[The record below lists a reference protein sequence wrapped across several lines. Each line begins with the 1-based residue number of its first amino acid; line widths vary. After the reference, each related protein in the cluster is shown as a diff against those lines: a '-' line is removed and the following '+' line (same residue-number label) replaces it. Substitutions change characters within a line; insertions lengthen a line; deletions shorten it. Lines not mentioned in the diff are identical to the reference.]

1 MIFTNACIFTFIKP
15 FTLTATELSEFIST
29 LKFTPLMSTEFSH
42 FGFVSPIKGG
52 LNLVHEANGNLLVC
66 VRKEEK
72 LLHAPYV
79 KELLEERIQ
88 ELELTQPFS
97 ATKAQRTE
105 IKDDIELELLPR
117 AFTRKTDTYA
127 YINAENNTIV
137 INTSS
142 RGKAEDVLSLLR
154 KAIGTLP
161 VKGIETKVE
170 ASEVMTSWVADLFVP
185 EAPLGGCIGN
195 RFSFGLEAHFSGL
208 GDDVAT
214 AIVKNQEMY
223 SPEVNVHLDAEQYI
237 TKLALNYVKSMSFML
252 HDDLSIK
259 RIKFKGIFEEEN
271 YDDDVA
277 KFDGE
282 FILMAGELNN
292 MITDLHGEFGV
303 SATDSLEA

>member
-1 MIFTNACIFTFIKP
+1 MIFTNAYIFTFIKP
-15 FTLTATELSEFIST
+15 FTLTTTELSEFVST

-66 VRKEEK
+66 ARKEEK
-72 LLHAPYV
+72 LLPAPYV

-97 ATKAQRTE
+97 ATKAQRAE

-127 YINAENNTIV
+127 YINAKNNTIV

-161 VKGIETKVE
+161 VKGVE
-170 ASEVMTSWVADLFVP
+170 LKTDASEVMTSWVINLFKTP
-185 EAPLGGCIGN
+185 FKWHLSN
-195 RFSFGLEAHFSGL
+195 NFSFGLEAHFIGL
-208 GDDVAT
+208 GDDSAT
-214 AIVKNQEMY
+214 AVVRNQEMN
-223 SPEVNVHLDAEQYI
+223 SAEVEVHLEAAQYI
-237 TKLALNYVKSMSFML
+237 TKLALNHEESMSFML

-259 RIKFKGIFEEEN
+259 RIKFEGIFEEEN
-271 YDDDVA
+271 YDDDAA

-292 MITDLHGEFGV
+292 MITDLHSEFGV
-303 SATDSLEA
+303 SATDSLEG

>member
-1 MIFTNACIFTFIKP
+1 MIFTNAHIFTFIKP
-15 FTLTATELSEFIST
+15 FTLNATELNEFIST
-29 LKFTPLMSTEFSH
+29 LKFAPLMSTEFSH

-66 VRKEEK
+66 ARKEKKAIPPKALKRLVEDR
-72 LLHAPYV
+72 V
-79 KELLEERIQ
+79 EELN
-88 ELELTQPFS
+88 LTQAFS
-97 ATKAQRTE
+97 VNKKQRAE
-105 IKDDIELELLPR
+105 IKEDIEIELLPNVISSIE
-117 AFTRKTDTYA
+117 DTYA
-127 YINAENNTIV
+127 YINAESNTIV

-142 RGKAEDVLSLLR
+142 RGKAEDVLALLR

-161 VKGIETKVE
+161 VTSVSTEKEP
-170 ASEVMTSWVADLFVP
+170 SEVMTSWVADLFGP

-259 RIKFKGIFEEEN
+259 RIKFEGIFEEEN
-271 YDDDVA
+271 YDDDAA

-282 FILMAGELNN
+282 YILMAGELNN
-292 MITDLHGEFGV
+292 MITDLHSEFGV